1 MWPHAPRP
9 TAHGTQHTAHSI
21 LYDTH
26 HTPPTTHWLVCR
38 GVCVCGVKVIIRA
51 QKGGFSGAHP
61 IPRPKLKPDSGP
73 RKPHPAGQPGADF
86 RSEIPAL
93 PLRLAKGQGR
103 NPGPES
109 VPSFAWVGGSQGPES
124 ACRFG
129 RGLGLPGAR
138 SCAPESPAFWA
149 PIFIWCVVCVVC
161 VVSSDVWYKR
171 VLRTFSRLPFFVGEC
186 SQLKS

>member
-9 TAHGTQHTAHSI
+9 TAHGTQHTVHSI

-26 HTPPTTHWLVCR
+26 HIPPTTHWLVCR
-38 GVCVCGVKVIIRA
+38 GVCVCGIKVIIRA
-51 QKGGFSGAHP
+51 QKGGFSGAQDRAPGSP

-73 RKPHPAGQPGADF
+73 RKPHPAGQPGADC

-124 ACRFG
+124 GPRNWPRVGASWG
-129 RGLGLPGAR
+129 RKVGGSRRPTLYPR
-138 SCAPESPAFWA
+138 KWP
-149 PIFIWCVVCVVC
+149 PI
-161 VVSSDVWYKR
+161 
-171 VLRTFSRLPFFVGEC
+171 
-186 SQLKS
+186 

>member
-51 QKGGFSGAHP
+51 QKGGFSGAQDRAPGSP
-61 IPRPKLKPDSGP
+61 IPRPKLNPDSGP

-124 ACRFG
+124 VCRFG

-149 PIFIWCVVCVVC
+149 PIFHMVCGVC
-161 VVSSDVWYKR
+161 GVCGV
-171 VLRTFSRLPFFVGEC
+171 
-186 SQLKS
+186 